1 MSAEGVIQATTA
13 PFHRGQET
21 LTIRE
26 FELYREAQTQLDTE
40 REKRASQTVIS
51 VERLIEV
58 KLAAA
63 DSKNDARFTAGD
75 KALALATMDTK
86 THLEALNG
94 EQSRLAKD
102 RDRFISRDY
111 YDGVQKEFS
120 QWRDQVNA
128 SLSIGKGRDKGI
140 GLSWGVVIGLIGAVV
155 SIASILLVLLRN
167 SP

>member
-40 REKRASQTVIS
+40 REKRASQTVVS
-51 VERLIEV
+51 VERLIDV

-63 DSKNDARFTAGD
+63 ESKNEARFTAGD
-75 KALALATMDTK
+75 KALALATMDTR

-94 EQSRLAKD
+94 EQTRLAKD
-102 RDRFISRDY
+102 RERFISRDY
-111 YDGVQKEFS
+111 YDGVQKEFA

-128 SLSIGKGRDKGI
+128 QLHIGKGRDSGI
-140 GLSWGVVIGLIGAVV
+140 GLSWGVVIGLIGTAVAV
-155 SIASILLVLLRN
+155 GSIVLALMKQ